1 MSSVTLEEA
10 QSTRDRDENNKSRHS
25 VAVKV
30 STSRTSNL
38 VLTTTE
44 RFEANT
50 SQSNGNSRVSSRR
63 FSRTHVVRVG
73 DLHASNFSGM
83 DSSSVIS
90 TWGLS
95 RPGVDL
101 LATYLDKHRVS
112 SVDLFNTIPTHSDFS
127 RGIGN
132 RDSFIEVSHLGANK
146 AQMKEEGDHKSP
158 ARSGQDSSEVFA
170 KETLANDAKTD
181 EVDGTSEEVT
191 TSRTV
196 HLSITHVSSLSRKVM
211 R

>member
-1 MSSVTLEEA
+1 M
-10 QSTRDRDENNKSRHS
+10 
-25 VAVKV
+25 
-30 STSRTSNL
+30 
-38 VLTTTE
+38 
-44 RFEANT
+44 
-50 SQSNGNSRVSSRR
+50 SSRR

-112 SVDLFNTIPTHSDFS
+112 SVDLFNTIPSDSDLS
-127 RGIGN
+127 RGISDC
-132 RDSFIEVSHLGANK
+132 DSFIEVSHLGADK
-146 AQMKEEGDHKSP
+146 AQMKEVGDHKSP
-158 ARSGQDSSEVFA
+158 ARSDQDASEVFA
-170 KETLANDAKTD
+170 KETLANDSKAD
-181 EVDGTSEEVT
+181 EVNGTGEEVT

>member
-1 MSSVTLEEA
+1 MSSVTLKDA
-10 QSTRDRDENNKSRHS
+10 QSTRDADKNDKSRHS

-44 RFEANT
+44 RIEANS

-83 DSSSVIS
+83 DSSGVIS

-95 RPGVDL
+95 SPGVDL

-127 RGIGN
+127 RGIGD
-132 RDSFIEVSHLGANK
+132 RDSFIEVSHLGADK
-146 AQMKEEGDHKSP
+146 AQMKEEGNHESP
-158 ARSGQDSSEVFA
+158 AGSGQDSSEIFA
-170 KETLANDAKTD
+170 KETLADDAKAD
-181 EVDGTSEEVT
+181 EVDGTGEEVT

>member
-1 MSSVTLEEA
+1 MSSVTLEDA
-10 QSTRDRDENNKSRHS
+10 QSTRDGEKNNKSCHS
-25 VAVKV
+25 VAIKV
-30 STSRTSNL
+30 STSRTSNV

-44 RFEANT
+44 SFEANS
-50 SQSNGNSRVSSRR
+50 SQSNGNSRMSSRR

-90 TWGLS
+90 AWGLS

-112 SVDLFNTIPTHSDFS
+112 SVDLFNTIPSDSDLS
-127 RGIGN
+127 RGIGD
-132 RDSFIEVSHLGANK
+132 RDSFIEVSHLGADK

-158 ARSGQDSSEVFA
+158 ARSGQDASEVFA

-181 EVDGTSEEVT
+181 EVNGTGEEVT